1 MKFVPILTAAV
12 IGGCGVAFAQS
23 PAPAPTPMPAPSATA
38 PQAGANSFTEA
49 QARSWIEKSGYTDVG
64 GLVKSEDGIW
74 RGSAKKNGV
83 NVTVAVDFK
92 GNVTTR

>member
-1 MKFVPILTAAV
+1 MKFIPILTAAV
-12 IGGCGVAFAQS
+12 IGGCGVAFAQT
-23 PAPAPTPMPAPSATA
+23 PAPTPAPMPAPSATT

-49 QARSWIEKSGYTDVG
+49 QARTWIEKAGYTDVG
-64 GLVKSEDGIW
+64 GLVKSEDGVW

-83 NVTVAVDFK
+83 AVAVAVDFK